1 MALMEKRLSEYFS
14 VALMED
20 VVIKRFYE
28 HGSFIQNEEAHIM
41 ANVLT
46 ALNSV
51 DFRFILMYALLPKNS
66 VVSKSSRYCTI
77 FQIKLKL

>member
-51 DFRFILMYALLPKNS
+51 DFRFILMYAPKNS